1 MSLRVD
7 QVSAEYRPNG
17 APGKRVLEGV
27 SLHLAPGEVV
37 GVIGP
42 NGAGKSTLLRLLT
55 RRLEPSAGSITL
67 AGRALA
73 DFGRFELARH
83 LALVAQS
90 PVLPVGFR
98 VAEVVS
104 MGRAPHVGLFGVT
117 SQADR
122 AAVAAALEAT
132 DTARFGARPV
142 ETLSGGEQQR
152 VVFARALAQ
161 QPRYLLL
168 DEPTNHLDLRYQVE
182 LLGYARAQARA
193 GVGVL
198 VVLHDLNLAAR
209 TCDRLLVLDGGRL
222 VAEGAPSAVLTADLI
237 GSVFGARVRVLDDA
251 GTPVVVPEFGLADA
265 GLQSLESASSG
276 DGQSPTLLEP

>member
-7 QVSAEYRPNG
+7 QVSAAYRPNG
-17 APGKRVLEGV
+17 TPGKRVLDSV
-27 SLHLAPGEVV
+27 SFTLAPGEVV
-37 GVIGP
+37 GVVGP

-55 RRLEPSAGSITL
+55 RRLEPSAGGITL
-67 AGRALA
+67 AGRPLA
-73 DFGRFELARH
+73 AYGRFELARH

-90 PVLPVGFR
+90 PVLPVGCR
-98 VAEVVS
+98 VAEVGS

-117 SQADR
+117 GKADR
-122 AAVAAALEAT
+122 AAVAAALEVT
-132 DTARFGARPV
+132 DTARFGARRV

-168 DEPTNHLDLRYQVE
+168 DEPTNHLDLRYQVA
-182 LLGYARAQARA
+182 LLGYARAQAQT

-209 TCDRLLVLDGGRL
+209 SCDRLLVLDGGRV
-222 VAEGAPSAVLTADLI
+222 VAEGAPSVVLTADLI

-251 GTPVVVPEFGLADA
+251 GTPVVVPEFGPA
-265 GLQSLESASSG
+265 G
-276 DGQSPTLLEP
+276 T